1 MAAEV
6 GVVVD
11 LVAVVLLREA
21 GRVERVGALRKKV

>member
-11 LVAVVLLREA
+11 LVAVVFLRKA
-21 GRVERVGALRKKV
+21 GWIERVGAF